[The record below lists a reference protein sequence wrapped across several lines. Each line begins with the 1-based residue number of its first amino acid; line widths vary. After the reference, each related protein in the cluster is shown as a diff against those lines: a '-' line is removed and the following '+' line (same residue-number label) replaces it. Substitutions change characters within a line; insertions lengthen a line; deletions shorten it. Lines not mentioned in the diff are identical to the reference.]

1 MPLQNIPLIKEYID
15 KSKPENVNENSDKR
29 ECHNY
34 SAEVQ
39 DNETKGDFGKP
50 INE

>member
-15 KSKPENVNENSDKR
+15 KSKPENVKKDSDKR
-29 ECHNY
+29 GCHNH

-39 DNETKGDFGKP
+39 GNETKEDFKKL